1 MNYLLFHCIPS
12 TKETCLNIR
21 VKEQT
26 SEEPL
31 LAEKEWIALKLRIM
45 FYLAEFL
52 NLSLEKAS
60 QIALRDCIEEV
71 REDLYE
77 FYNRSQVVRMSKDY
91 C

>member
-1 MNYLLFHCIPS
+1 
-12 TKETCLNIR
+12 
-21 VKEQT
+21 
-26 SEEPL
+26 
-31 LAEKEWIALKLRIM
+31 M